1 MIFLTAQ
8 ESRTWSALG
17 RQAAEREVELTS
29 LRGEVRG
36 NLWPAFCYYAGALL
50 AARGAEARAKR
61 WFMAGS
67 AEEEEGLFSNSF
79 ISSFI
84 ERHGGKLRMP
94 VVCFADPAPY
104 VHFTGVPALVSSRRN
119 FVGALGHS
127 MPNLRR
133 PLRLMD
139 IGCGDGGLT
148 IKLAQGLLAAGK
160 APEVEEILLI
170 DASPAM
176 VEMSTRL
183 VGAAFPKAKVR
194 SMTGRIEALSD
205 KVPGRY
211 DVAICSLSYHHMPYD
226 TKVLHLGR
234 LKEKMDHLVLFELN
248 ADHDFPE
255 QFSPEFIFSIYQGYG
270 RIIDFVFAHDAPLQT
285 AQACVDNFL
294 MTEVASMLTTPR
306 GVRSDYHM
314 LRLQWHDL
322 FRKTLSPEFGCLGDT
337 TCYSDEY
344 MDLFMLHYGR
354 LDT

>member
-1 MIFLTAQ
+1 MIFLTPQ
-8 ESRTWSALG
+8 ESRTWTELG
-17 RQAAEREVELTS
+17 REAVARGAETPELRS
-29 LRGEVRG
+29 QIRS
-36 NLWPAFCYYAGALL
+36 NLWPAFCYYAGVQL
-50 AARGAEARAKR
+50 AARGAEDRARK

-67 AEEEEGLFSNSF
+67 MEEEEGLFSNSF

-84 ERHGGKLRMP
+84 ERQGGKLTMP
-94 VVCFADPAPY
+94 VVCFADPTPY
-104 VHFTGVPALVSSRRN
+104 LHFTGVPILVSSRRN
-119 FVGALGHS
+119 FVQYLGHS
-127 MPNLRR
+127 MPRLGH

-148 IKLAQGLLAAGK
+148 VKLVQGLMDAGK
-160 APEVEEILLI
+160 ADDVEEILLI

-176 VEMSTRL
+176 IELSTRV
-183 VGAAFPKAKVR
+183 VGAAFPKARIR
-194 SMTGRIEALSD
+194 SMVGRIESLSD
-205 KVPGRY
+205 KIDARY
-211 DVAICSLSYHHMPYD
+211 DVAICSLSYHHMPYE
-226 TKVLHLGR
+226 TKVIHLQR

-255 QFSPEFIFSIYQGYG
+255 QYTPELIFSIYQGYG
-270 RIIDFVFAHDAPLQT
+270 RIIDFVFAHDAPLPT

-294 MTEVASMLTTPR
+294 MTEVASLLTQPR

-322 FRKTLSPEFGCLGDT
+322 FRKTLQPEFACLGDA

-354 LDT
+354 R